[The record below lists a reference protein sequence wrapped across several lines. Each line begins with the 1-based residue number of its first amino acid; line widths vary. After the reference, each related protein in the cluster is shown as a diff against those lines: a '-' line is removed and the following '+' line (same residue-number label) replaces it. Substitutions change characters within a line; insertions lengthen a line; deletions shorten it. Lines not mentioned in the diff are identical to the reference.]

1 MLHNL
6 PGVCGVKTQENP
18 SHNTTAFL
26 LSLMLASAMP
36 AWEAQAEEFH
46 QAQGRIEVHSLKE
59 KISTSVLGNVVL
71 HLLVNLLRKKGIK
84 YTEKQIY
91 IYMHISSLCLVI
103 SRSDVQHQWDH
114 KNSYLY
120 HIYDWPRTSRWML
133 LVSFRLAA
141 SSVCHH
147 RLIQQTE
154 SFVLNQNTLPNISFL
169 LLYSKCLL
177 KMRNWPQFSLSG
189 QHIFM
194 VIVSSSSQI
203 SKEQYRAGHQQSTKK
218 INHMYS
224 LQV

>member
-1 MLHNL
+1 ML
-6 PGVCGVKTQENP
+6 C
-18 SHNTTAFL
+18 
-26 LSLMLASAMP
+26 
-36 AWEAQAEEFH
+36 
-46 QAQGRIEVHSLKE
+46 
-59 KISTSVLGNVVL
+59 STYWWTFWG
-71 HLLVNLLRKKGIK
+71 KKGSNTLK
-84 YTEKQIY
+84 SRYIY

-218 INHMYS
+218 NKSHVLTPS
-224 LQV
+224 LKYQTQRRRNLSSFIDWRHRLKCL